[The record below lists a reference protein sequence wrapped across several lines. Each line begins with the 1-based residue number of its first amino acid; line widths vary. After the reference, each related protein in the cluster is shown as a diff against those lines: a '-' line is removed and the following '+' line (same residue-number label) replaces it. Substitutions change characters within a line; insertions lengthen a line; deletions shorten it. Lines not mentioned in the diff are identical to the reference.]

1 MHSKSDKT
9 ESKTNDKADK
19 VIQKHFKSI
28 LSRYKI
34 VLEVSMKGSDI

>member
-9 ESKTNDKADK
+9 EIKTNDKADK
-19 VIQKHFKSI
+19 VIQKRFKSL